1 MEKVQVIKKN
11 GKPEYYVVPVA
22 LWEKVRAAVEDAED
36 ATAFDSAVATDDGT
50 RIPSEV
56 VFAMAEGEHPVR

>member
-1 MEKVQVIKKN
+1 MPLSVSRK
-11 GKPEYYVVPVA
+11 A
-22 LWEKVRAAVEDAED
+22 

>member
-1 MEKVQVIKKN
+1 MSNIQVIEKN

-56 VFAMAEGEHPVR
+56 VFAIAEGEHPVR

>member
-36 ATAFDSAVATDDGT
+36 AAAFDSAVAIDDGT

-56 VFAMAEGEHPVR
+56 VFAMAAGEHPVR

>member
-1 MEKVQVIKKN
+1 M
-11 GKPEYYVVPVA
+11 VPAA

-36 ATAFDSAVATDDGT
+36 AAAFDSAVATDDGT

-56 VFAMAEGEHPVR
+56 VFAIAEGEHPVR